1 MKIKLDKQFLKV
13 MGIAA
18 TCSVVATA
26 FLALLAL
33 ISWGVVFA
41 VLMLLFMPI
50 AQGAIKFYEQK
61 KCSDLEDFFC
71 SLMEDEKEESHIND
85 RIDW

>member
-18 TCSVVATA
+18 ACSVAVTA
-26 FLALLAL
+26 ILAILSA

-41 VLMLLFMPI
+41 ALFLLFMPI
-50 AQGAIKFYEQK
+50 AQGAIKFYEK
-61 KCSDLEDFFC
+61 KRCYSLKNFFQY
-71 SLMEDEKEESHIND
+71 LMEDEEEETKISN
-85 RIDW
+85 IDW